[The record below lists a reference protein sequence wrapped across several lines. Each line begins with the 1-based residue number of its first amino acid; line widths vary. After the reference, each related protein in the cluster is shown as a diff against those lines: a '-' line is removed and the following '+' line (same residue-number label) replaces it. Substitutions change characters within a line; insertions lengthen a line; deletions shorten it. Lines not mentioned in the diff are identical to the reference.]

1 MKLIYQDNSLEDPK
15 TEMSVAA
22 GLSQVRARISAI
34 SAEMK
39 ISQPTLVA
47 VSKIMPTTAIM
58 EAYNEG
64 QRHFGEN
71 YVQEICEKAPKV
83 H

>member
-1 MKLIYQDNSLEDPK
+1 
-15 TEMSVAA
+15 MSIAA
-22 GLSQVRARISAI
+22 GLLHVRTRISAI

-47 VSKIMPTTAIM
+47 VSKLMPTTDIM
-58 EAYNEG
+58 EAYNED

-83 H
+83 LFSCCMFDKCRMHRL